1 MTYHAI
7 TVTLENI
14 GGIVAEKDKYGSR
27 TISTAFNVTVAGK
40 RQYAVQVR
48 GAPRLESGMVVTAVL
63 RDTDNWQTLVGW
75 LNHSTGEICGI
86 NSPEISFWWFVAG
99 ILVSALLCLKWI
111 HEAHSGNASARVVVW
126 IIAVAAMNAWTLFS
140 WRRSAKV
147 YRLLK
152 P

>member
-1 MTYHAI
+1 MTYHAT

-14 GGIVAEKDKYGSR
+14 GGIVAEKDKYGGR
-27 TISTAFNVTVAGK
+27 TISTAFNVTVGGK
-40 RQYAVQVR
+40 RQYAVQMR

-75 LNHSTGEICGI
+75 LNHATGEICGVG
-86 NSPEISFWWFVAG
+86 SPETSFWWFVAG
-99 ILVSALLCLKWI
+99 ILMSALLYLKWI
-111 HEAHSGNASARVVVW
+111 NEAHSGDVSVRVVVW
-126 IIAVAAMNAWTLFS
+126 IFAVVAMNAWTLFS

>member
-7 TVTLENI
+7 TLTLENI
-14 GGIVAEKDKYGSR
+14 GGIVADKDKYGRR
-27 TISTAFNVTVAGK
+27 TIGIAFNVTVAGK
-40 RQYAVQVR
+40 RQYAVQMR
-48 GAPRLESGMVVTAVL
+48 GAPRLENGMLVTAVL

-75 LNHSTGEICGI
+75 LNHSTGEICGVD
-86 NSPEISFWWFVAG
+86 SPEIYFWWFVAG
-99 ILVSALLCLKWI
+99 ILMSVLLYLKWVNG
-111 HEAHSGNASARVVVW
+111 AGGDDATARVVLW
-126 IIAVAAMNAWTLFS
+126 IIAAVAMNAWTLFS

>member
-14 GGIVAEKDKYGSR
+14 DGIVAEKDKYGGR
-27 TISTAFNVTVAGK
+27 TISTAFNVTVGGK
-40 RQYAVQVR
+40 RQYAVPMR

-126 IIAVAAMNAWTLFS
+126 IVAVAAMNAWTLFS

>member
-14 GGIVAEKDKYGSR
+14 GGIVVDKDKYGRR
-27 TISTAFNVTVAGK
+27 TIRTAFNVTVAGK
-40 RQYAVQVR
+40 RQYAVQMR
-48 GAPRLESGMVVTAVL
+48 GAPRLENGMVVTAVL

-75 LNHSTGEICGI
+75 LNHSTGEICGVD
-86 NSPEISFWWFVAG
+86 SPETSFWWVVAG
-99 ILVSALLCLKWI
+99 ILMSTLLYFKWI
-111 HEAHSGNASARVVVW
+111 NEAHSGDNSTRVVVW
-126 IIAVAAMNAWTLFS
+126 TIAVLAINAWSLFS
-140 WRRSAKV
+140 WRRSVKT

>member
-14 GGIVAEKDKYGSR
+14 GGIGAEKDKYGSR

-40 RQYAVQVR
+40 RQYAVQMR

-75 LNHSTGEICGI
+75 LNHSIGEICGI
-86 NSPEISFWWFVAG
+86 NSPGISFWWFVAG

-111 HEAHSGNASARVVVW
+111 H
-126 IIAVAAMNAWTLFS
+126 
-140 WRRSAKV
+140 
-147 YRLLK
+147 
-152 P
+152 

>member
-14 GGIVAEKDKYGSR
+14 GGIVAEKDKYGRR
-27 TISTAFNVTVAGK
+27 TVRTAFNITVAGK
-40 RQYAVQVR
+40 RQYAVQMR
-48 GAPRLESGMVVTAVL
+48 GVPRLENGMVVTAVL

-75 LNHSTGEICGI
+75 LNHTTGEICGVD
-86 NSPEISFWWFVAG
+86 SPEISFWWFVAG
-99 ILVSALLCLKWI
+99 ALMSVLLYLKCI
-111 HEAHSGNASARVVVW
+111 NTAPSGDASARVVVW
-126 IIAVAAMNAWTLFS
+126 IIVIVAINAWSLFS

>member
-7 TVTLENI
+7 TVMLENI
-14 GGIVAEKDKYGSR
+14 GGIVADKDKYGRR
-27 TISTAFNVTVAGK
+27 TIGIAFNVTVAGK
-40 RQYAVQVR
+40 RQYAVQMR
-48 GAPRLESGMVVTAVL
+48 GAPRLENGMLVTAVL

-75 LNHSTGEICGI
+75 LNHSTGEICGVD
-86 NSPEISFWWFVAG
+86 SPEIYFWWFVAG
-99 ILVSALLCLKWI
+99 ILMSVLLYLKWVSR
-111 HEAHSGNASARVVVW
+111 ADGGDATARVVLW
-126 IIAVAAMNAWTLFS
+126 IIAAVAMNAWTLFS